1 MRAAI
6 ALSEPL
12 AATGPWARSSRWGLL
27 LHSIGAITLS
37 ALLVALSAPGVGDV
51 SILAWVAFAP
61 WLASLPRLRWHWAA
75 LSGLAMGLGYIIP
88 GHWSTFAAA
97 VGNTGAE
104 GWAREALTLAFFSP
118 YALPF
123 LLYAAIDG
131 QLRAWAGANS
141 LTGQAL
147 LRSAVLASLICL
159 IWSPFPYT
167 PVTAIV
173 DWNALVQWVSVGG
186 EPLLLTWLLWPS
198 ALLAAL
204 WQQRPPMGRTA
215 RALSILALV
224 LALAAIAGQWRIA
237 AMDRAE
243 ASGEG
248 LRLSTLALQ
257 LDLPPRSSSV
267 LLTADRPGGDR
278 SAVELTRSGYAQAP
292 QCEMAL
298 WPEVPVDSR
307 QGDHICK
314 AGAAL
319 AASTGRPLLMQCQ
332 QPVGEQHHITA
343 AWLPPAGER
352 PPAHAKSAL
361 VLGYERPL
369 SGSGGLRAG
378 SPGHVFEIDGQRR
391 LIPALCYELY
401 AGLHIRQSVLAGG
414 QFIAHMVSFS
424 GFDRQPIDRWDQ
436 PMARLRAV
444 AFGVPIARAGNRSP
458 IGWIDANGRVREQS
472 ERFGREARCLQLWS
486 PAAGATPYTHV
497 APVAAWLPALL
508 MLGSTGFRRSAR
520 TALRASQNHLRHPQ
534 NPRSSP

>member
-1 MRAAI
+1 MQAVLAIRMAAGGDAARDAPAGLAAI
-6 ALSEPL
+6 A
-12 AATGPWARSSRWGLL
+12 AAGLL
-27 LHSIGAITLS
+27 I
-37 ALLVALSAPGVGDV
+37 ALSAPGVGDV
-51 SILAWVAFAP
+51 ASLAWIAFAP
-61 WLASLPRLRWHWAA
+61 WLALLHRLRAPAAA
-75 LSGLAMGLGYIIP
+75 LSGLLMGYAYIIP

-104 GWAREALTLAFFSP
+104 GLARELWTLAFFTP
-118 YALPF
+118 YTIPF
-123 LLYAAIDG
+123 LIYGALDGVLRRYAG
-131 QLRAWAGANS
+131 PGA
-141 LTGQAL
+141 LTRTAL
-147 LRSAVLASLICL
+147 LRAAVLASLICL

-173 DWNALVQWVSVGG
+173 DFHGILQWAALGG
-186 EPLLLTWLLWPS
+186 EPLLLTLLLWPS

-204 WQQRPPMGRTA
+204 WQQRPPMARTA
-215 RALSILALV
+215 RALGILALL

-243 ASGEG
+243 ARGDG

-257 LDLPPRSSSV
+257 LDLPRRASPA
-267 LLTADRPGGDR
+267 LLTADRPGGNR
-278 SAVELTRSGYAQAP
+278 SAVELTRSGYVQAP

-298 WPEVPVDSR
+298 WPEVPVDAR
-307 QGDHICK
+307 QSERICK
-314 AGAAL
+314 SGAAL
-319 AASTGRPLLMQCQ
+319 AASTGRPVLMQCQ
-332 QPVGEQHHITA
+332 QPVGEQHQITA
-343 AWLPPAGER
+343 VWLPPADEG
-352 PPAHAKSAL
+352 PLAHTKSAL

-401 AGLHIRQSVLAGG
+401 AGLHIRESVLAGG
-414 QFIAHMVSFS
+414 HFIAHMVSFS

-472 ERFGREARCLQLWS
+472 ERFGREARCLQIWS
-486 PAAGATPYTHV
+486 PAAGATPYTHL

-508 MLGSTGFRRSAR
+508 MLGSIGLRRSAR
-520 TALRASQNHLRHPQ
+520 NAWRADTHHPRHPQ
-534 NPRSSP
+534 NRRSSP